1 MSAAVLREA
10 FLQLPALEQ
19 ATLLDDLII
28 SSCDATWEARIAHEM
43 EERVDAV
50 NRGDMALHSADS
62 VFGEMTTV
70 SKAPSEK
77 QVWHRSYGGGRRCSA
92 SWAIGCAQGIERPL
106 FAPFRGGC
114 DANKPAIMS

>member
-50 NRGDMALHSADS
+50 NRGDMALHTADS
-62 VFGEMTTV
+62 VFAEM
-70 SKAPSEK
+70 
-77 QVWHRSYGGGRRCSA
+77 R
-92 SWAIGCAQGIERPL
+92 ER
-106 FAPFRGGC
+106 FR
-114 DANKPAIMS
+114 A